1 MNMENKTEVIVTQDY
16 LPVPMDQKKEFKGY
30 SMEELRYQ
38 RAILLMKK
46 EFCKSKIIHDI
57 DRVRRNGIFGRFKGE
72 TKTHRIGSLTTKL
85 LSGLNYLDYAM
96 VGASLFGTGKKIY
109 NLFKHKKN

>member
-1 MNMENKTEVIVTQDY
+1 MTSDYQTLPKDEV
-16 LPVPMDQKKEFKGY
+16 KSEFKGY

-38 RAILLMKK
+38 RAMLLLQK
-46 EFCKSKIIHDI
+46 EFCKSKILREINQLKE
-57 DRVRRNGIFGRFKGE
+57 RSIFSRFNKE
-72 TKTHRIGSLTTKL
+72 SKTTRWGSLTTKL

-109 NLFKHKKN
+109 KFFKRKR